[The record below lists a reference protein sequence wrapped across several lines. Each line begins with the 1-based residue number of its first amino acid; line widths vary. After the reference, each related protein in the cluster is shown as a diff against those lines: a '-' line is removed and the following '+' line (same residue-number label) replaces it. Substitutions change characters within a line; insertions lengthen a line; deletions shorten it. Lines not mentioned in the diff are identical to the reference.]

1 MLSLERSRAHS
12 LVHRIMSKQAAVR
25 LNQQGI
31 DLPPCQYITLI
42 ISVTKQPDWNHEI
55 NKFSERKQWII
66 AFLTAVGNLW
76 FSIFNP
82 LFDFHWNWNAQATS
96 ASNACEGKED
106 MKGLGWNPYAME
118 LRQTTQHTKKESK
131 KKSKQNKINL
141 RVQMNHRY
149 RFLALTIC
157 PLQVRT
163 QNIFVLLLP
172 NDHTHSIHSHD
183 FSLFDLD
190 TLYKLLCGVWNGH
203 LTKTMIN
210 KLLTNKKANNC
221 MQINKSRNCVE
232 CKRLWSH
239 SFTPSEQYSY
249 GVSIACI

>member
-96 ASNACEGKED
+96 ASNACEGKAD
-106 MKGLGWNPYAME
+106 VKDLGWNPYAME

-131 KKSKQNKINL
+131 KDQNRTKSTWEYKWTFGI
-141 RVQMNHRY
+141 V
-149 RFLALTIC
+149 
-157 PLQVRT
+157 
-163 QNIFVLLLP
+163 
-172 NDHTHSIHSHD
+172 
-183 FSLFDLD
+183 FSLSQYAHCKSVHKIY
-190 TLYKLLCGVWNGH
+190 LYYYCPMTTHIPFIRTIPV
-203 LTKTMIN
+203 
-210 KLLTNKKANNC
+210 
-221 MQINKSRNCVE
+221 
-232 CKRLWSH
+232 
-239 SFTPSEQYSY
+239 YS
-249 GVSIACI
+249 I

>member
-1 MLSLERSRAHS
+1 MSLILSISDMLSLERSRAHS

-42 ISVTKQPDWNHEI
+42 ISVTKQPDWNHDI
-55 NKFSERKQWII
+55 NKFSVNHSIFDSCWQLVIFNI
-66 AFLTAVGNLW
+66 QSSLW
-76 FSIFNP
+76 FS
-82 LFDFHWNWNAQATS
+82 LKLKRTS
-96 ASNACEGKED
+96 NKRFEC
-106 MKGLGWNPYAME
+106 MRRKGRHE
-118 LRQTTQHTKKESK
+118 RLRLKPICNGTKTNNTTHEERVKKR
-131 KKSKQNKINL
+131 SKQNKINL
-141 RVQMNHRY
+141 RVQMNLRY

-163 QNIFVLLLP
+163 QNIFVLLLS

-190 TLYKLLCGVWNGH
+190 TLYKLLCSVWNGH

-210 KLLTNKKANNC
+210 KLLTNKKANNY

-239 SFTPSEQYSY
+239 SFTPS
-249 GVSIACI
+249 